1 MKVAFVYPDFFET
14 QEIHT
19 ESQGRVYLGIG
30 YLSAFLKS
38 GGHSVELIHLIKPIK
53 RAELIE
59 RISATASD
67 LIAFSATTLQ
77 FAKVCTYSA
86 WVKEDLG
93 LPTICGGVHP
103 TISPEEAISEPG
115 IDFICVGEGDEA
127 FLEFVDALEK
137 GEAVDSIPN
146 IWGKKDG
153 RVWRNPVRPLIEELD
168 ILPFPDRLLF
178 DPENFASN
186 QRERLTMLASRGCPF
201 NCSYCCNHLQK
212 SIYPNSK
219 KYVRFRSPENV
230 VREIEA
236 ATTANPGIRQVRFD
250 DDILTLDRDWFR
262 RFASLYSE
270 RVELPFICNAR
281 VDLLDEE
288 MVDLLARAGCS
299 AIAMGVE
306 SGNPWL
312 RKNVLLRSMSDEK
325 IMKAFE
331 MCHERGI
338 PTVSLNMVGFPHETL
353 KMALDTVKMNSRI
366 KPGLAQV
373 TALFPFPNTRIHQMC
388 LEGDMLGD
396 ATADTLFSGR
406 SQLNLDKMSREQ
418 ANMVCENFVLL
429 MVAYQWCGRLPR
441 LLSGVA
447 AKALDFFLSTRL
459 IPDGLRERI
468 LKRRRY
474 RLDWKYFIGV
484 DY

>member
-1 MKVAFVYPDFFET
+1 
-14 QEIHT
+14 
-19 ESQGRVYLGIG
+19 
-30 YLSAFLKS
+30 
-38 GGHSVELIHLIKPIK
+38 
-53 RAELIE
+53 
-59 RISATASD
+59 
-67 LIAFSATTLQ
+67 
-77 FAKVCTYSA
+77 
-86 WVKEDLG
+86 
-93 LPTICGGVHP
+93 
-103 TISPEEAISEPG
+103 
-115 IDFICVGEGDEA
+115 
-127 FLEFVDALEK
+127 
-137 GEAVDSIPN
+137 
-146 IWGKKDG
+146 
-153 RVWRNPVRPLIEELD
+153 
-168 ILPFPDRLLF
+168 
-178 DPENFASN
+178 
-186 QRERLTMLASRGCPF
+186 
-201 NCSYCCNHLQK
+201 
-212 SIYPNSK
+212 
-219 KYVRFRSPENV
+219 V

-418 ANMVCENFVLL
+418 VNMVCENFVLL

>member
-19 ESQGRVYLGIG
+19 EPQGRVYLGIG
-30 YLSAFLKS
+30 YLSAFLKG
-38 GGHSVELIHLIKPIK
+38 GGHSVELMHLIKPVE
-53 RAELIE
+53 RAELIT
-59 RISATASD
+59 RISATAPD

-103 TISPEEAISEPG
+103 TISPEEAISDPG
-115 IDFICVGEGDEA
+115 IDFICVGEGEEA
-127 FLEFVDALEK
+127 FLEFVDAMEK
-137 GEAVDSIPN
+137 GGAVDSIPN
-146 IWGKKDG
+146 IWGKTDG

-178 DPENFASN
+178 DPENFAIN
-186 QRERLTMLASRGCPF
+186 QRERLSMLASRGCPF

-212 SIYPNSK
+212 TIYPNSK

-236 ATTANPGIRQVRFD
+236 STTANPGIRQVRFD

-331 MCHERGI
+331 MCRERGI

-406 SQLNLDKMSREQ
+406 SQLNLDKMSRERV
-418 ANMVCENFVLL
+418 NMVCENFVLL

-441 LLSGVA
+441 PLSGVA
-447 AKALDFFLSTRL
+447 AKALDSFLSTRL